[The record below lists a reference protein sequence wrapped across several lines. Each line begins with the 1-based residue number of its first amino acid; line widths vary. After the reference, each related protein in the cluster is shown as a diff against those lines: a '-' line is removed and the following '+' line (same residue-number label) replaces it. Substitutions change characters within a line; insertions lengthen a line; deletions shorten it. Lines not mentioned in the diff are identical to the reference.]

1 MGKALDQE
9 MFEHFSRLDDTQ
21 KKSVI
26 QMLKSFLKGGK
37 TTYSRQTPEE
47 YNEELDEAMTRVKE
61 GEFTSLEDL
70 EKEMRSW

>member
-1 MGKALDQE
+1 

-26 QMLKSFLKGGK
+26 QMLKSFLKGGEI
-37 TTYSRQTPEE
+37 THSRQTLKE
-47 YNEELDEAMTRVKE
+47 YNEELDEAMVRVKE
-61 GEFTSLEDL
+61 GKFTTLEDL